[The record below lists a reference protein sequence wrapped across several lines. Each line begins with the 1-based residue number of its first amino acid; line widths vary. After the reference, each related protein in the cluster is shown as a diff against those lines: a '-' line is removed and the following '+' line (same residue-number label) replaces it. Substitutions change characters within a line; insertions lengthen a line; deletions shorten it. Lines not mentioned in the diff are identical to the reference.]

1 MLTREGCLSRRERL
15 WGTLPE
21 HAAWVLVADPR
32 HVHYFSNFW
41 IDPFSWSSG
50 ERAFLILEREGRATL
65 LCDNLAFRSASSP
78 PVIDEEIVGT
88 WYDHAHSIVNRD
100 QMLEE
105 LLSRGVERLGT
116 APGLV
121 EEAVFPL
128 AALKSVINARG
139 SGVDL
144 GTVIR
149 SLRRRKEPDE
159 VALIQ
164 KCLRAA
170 EAGHERARQVIG
182 PGISEFDVYLEVQKA
197 SLQMADKPS
206 IVYGDFRA
214 VNAAR
219 PKLGGLPTSY
229 TLQEGD
235 SFILD
240 FSVVMGGYRGDT
252 TSTICVG
259 VKQDPRFVELFEV
272 CRSALRKGE
281 QTLLSGVAASR
292 VYDGVTAELKTLGYG
307 GLVHHAGH
315 GIGLAHPEPPVLAAE
330 SKDQLQEG
338 DIVTLEPGLYVEGIG
353 GIRLEHN
360 YLITAEGCQ
369 RLSQHALAL

>member
-1 MLTREGCLSRRERL
+1 MLTREGCLSRRARL
-15 WGTLPE
+15 WRTLPE
-21 HAAWVLVADPR
+21 QAAWVLVTDPR
-32 HVHYFSNFW
+32 HIHYFSNFW
-41 IDPFSWSSG
+41 IDPFSFSSG
-50 ERAFLILEREGRATL
+50 ARAFLILERTGRATL
-65 LCDNLAFRSASSP
+65 LCDNLAFRSSSSA
-78 PVIDEEIVGT
+78 PVIDREIIGT
-88 WYDHAHSIVNRD
+88 WYDHTHSIVNRG
-100 QMLEE
+100 QLLEE
-105 LLSRGVERLGT
+105 LLNRGVESLGT
-116 APGLV
+116 NRGLV

-128 AALKSVINARG
+128 AALKSINNARG
-139 SGVDL
+139 SRVDL
-144 GTVIR
+144 STVIR

-159 VALIQ
+159 VALIK

-170 EAGHERARQVIG
+170 EAGHKRARQVIR
-182 PGISEFDVYLEVQKA
+182 PGVSEFDVYLEVQKA
-197 SLQMADKPS
+197 SLQLAGRPA

-229 TLQEGD
+229 ILQEGD

-252 TSTICVG
+252 TNTIYVG
-259 VKQDPRFVELFEV
+259 VKQDPAVVKLFEV

-281 QTLLSGVAASR
+281 QTLLSGVMASR
-292 VYDGVTAELKTLGYG
+292 VYDGVTAELETIGYG

-315 GIGLAHPEPPVLAAE
+315 GIGLAHPEPPILAAE
-330 SKDQLQEG
+330 SNDQLQEG

-360 YLITAEGCQ
+360 YLITVEGCQ
-369 RLSQHALAL
+369 RLSEHVLAL